1 MRIALIELV
10 GRITYPADS
19 VRRAR
24 TMTTR
29 RDVAVAAAA
38 TAALT
43 AAIDPARA
51 QTALVQPAGE
61 TTGSA
66 DFLFVQTAR
75 RMSFDRA
82 ASKLTLRD
90 VSPVT
95 LFFAD
100 RPDRIAG
107 NRRTAAFV
115 PFWSQGR
122 NSFLSDPP
130 NADLS
135 IVEGGELRQVVVV
148 LRNPVLEAG
157 SLAYTVQVLSGT
169 MPDAGDE
176 VSVFIDII
184 GMPRTPLSFAGAARR
199 GYRRAW
205 MR

>member
-1 MRIALIELV
+1 
-10 GRITYPADS
+10 
-19 VRRAR
+19 
-24 TMTTR
+24 MTTR
-29 RDVAVAAAA
+29 RNLAITAAAA
-38 TAALT
+38 AALVN
-43 AAIDPARA
+43 AAGPAAA
-51 QTALVQPAGE
+51 QAPAAADASGN
-61 TTGSA
+61 A

-75 RMSFDRA
+75 RMTFDRT
-82 ASKLTLRD
+82 ASRLTLHE

-95 LFFAD
+95 LFFSD

-107 NRRTAAFV
+107 NMRTAAFV

-122 NSFLSDPP
+122 DSFLSDPP

-148 LRNPVLEAG
+148 LRNPVLEG
-157 SLAYTVQVLSGT
+157 GNLAYTVQVLSGT
-169 MPDAGDE
+169 MPEAGEE

-184 GMPRTPLSFAGAARR
+184 GMPRTPVSFAGAARR

>member
-1 MRIALIELV
+1 
-10 GRITYPADS
+10 
-19 VRRAR
+19 
-24 TMTTR
+24 MTTR
-29 RDVAVAAAA
+29 RTLAIAAA
-38 TAALT
+38 TLAAG
-43 AAIDPARA
+43 AAPALA
-51 QTALVQPAGE
+51 QAPAADASGN
-61 TTGSA
+61 A

-82 ASKLTLRD
+82 ANRLTLHE

-95 LFFAD
+95 LFFSD

-107 NRRTAAFV
+107 NMRTAAFV

-122 NSFLSDPP
+122 DSFLSDPP

-135 IVEGGELRQVVVV
+135 ILEGSELRQVVVV
-148 LRNPVLEAG
+148 LRDPRLEG
-157 SLAYTVQVLSGT
+157 GNLSYTVQIIDGA
-169 MPDAGDE
+169 MPATGEE

-184 GMPRTPLSFAGAARR
+184 GMPRTPYSFAGAARR

>member
-1 MRIALIELV
+1 
-10 GRITYPADS
+10 
-19 VRRAR
+19 
-24 TMTTR
+24 MTTR
-29 RDVAVAAAA
+29 RDLAMAAAA
-38 TAALT
+38 TTVLAT
-43 AAIDPARA
+43 ASGPARA
-51 QTALVQPAGE
+51 QTVQAQPAGE
-61 TTGSA
+61 ASGHA

-75 RMSFDRA
+75 RMSFDRMT
-82 ASKLTLRD
+82 SRLTLHD

-95 LFFAD
+95 LFFSD

-107 NRRTAAFV
+107 NMRTAAFV

-122 NSFLSDPP
+122 ESFLSDPP

-148 LRNPVLEAG
+148 LRNPVLDAG
-157 SLAYTVQVLSGT
+157 SLAYTVQVLAGT